1 MDCNQQRAR
10 LEEDGVD
17 ITIALERYER
27 HVPFF
32 TGEIKA
38 PVGIN
43 LMPLEIGETRQRR
56 DGFDRHHRMLRD
68 LEFDVCEMSLGSYVL
83 GLSRDPDF
91 GMVGVPVF
99 PRRYFSMSQI
109 YVNAVAGIETPADL
123 AGRNVGITAFQ
134 VTLSVLAKG
143 DLKRDYNVAWQDV
156 NWHCMRPEQLPI
168 EFPDGVSVQR
178 IPEGDDIGDMLVR
191 GDIDALICPQ
201 RPERTNQALAAAG
214 DKVRRL
220 FSDPAAED
228 ERYFRKYGYFPVM
241 HLLAIRRD
249 VAERVPELAP
259 ALIPMWEEAK
269 RIAYDYYEDPAYP
282 LLAWGWN
289 TYQEQQTRL
298 GSDVWPSGLAANRD
312 NLQMFLDACD
322 DQGLMERPLTVDE
335 MFVESVRDS

>member
-1 MDCNQQRAR
+1 
-10 LEEDGVD
+10 
-17 ITIALERYER
+17 
-27 HVPFF
+27 
-32 TGEIKA
+32 
-38 PVGIN
+38 
-43 LMPLEIGETRQRR
+43 
-56 DGFDRHHRMLRD
+56 
-68 LEFDVCEMSLGSYVL
+68 
-83 GLSRDPDF
+83 
-91 GMVGVPVF
+91 MVGVPVF

-109 YVNAVAGIETPADL
+109 YVNAVAGIETPAEL

-134 VTLSVLAKG
+134 VRLSVLAKG

>member
-1 MDCNQQRAR
+1 
-10 LEEDGVD
+10 LD

-32 TGEIKA
+32 TGEVEA
-38 PVGIN
+38 PDGIT
-43 LMPLEIGETRQRR
+43 LRPLEIGETRPRR
-56 DGFDRHHRMLRD
+56 DGYDRHHRMLRD

-83 GLSRDPDF
+83 GLSRDPGF

-109 YVNAVAGIETPADL
+109 YVNSAAGIKTPADL

-143 DLKRDYNVAWQDV
+143 DLKRDYGVAWQDV

-168 EFPDGVSVQR
+168 EFPDGVLVER
-178 IPEGDDIGDMLVR
+178 ISDGADLGDMLVS

-201 RPERTNQALAAAG
+201 RPERTNRALAAAG

-220 FSDPAAED
+220 FADPAGED

-241 HLLAIRRD
+241 HLLVIRRD
-249 VAERVPELAP
+249 VAEKLPGLAP
-259 ALIPMWEEAK
+259 ALIDMWEQSK

-289 TYQEQQTRL
+289 AYQQQRDRL
-298 GSDVWPSGLAANRD
+298 GADIWPSGLAANRE

-322 DQGLMERPLTVDE
+322 DQGLMERPLSVDDLFIETVRG
-335 MFVESVRDS
+335 S

>member
-1 MDCNQQRAR
+1 M
-10 LEEDGVD
+10 D

-38 PVGIN
+38 PEGIN
-43 LMPLEIGETRQRR
+43 LKPLEIGETRQRR
-56 DGFDRHHRMLRD
+56 DGYDRHHRMLRD

-109 YVNAVAGIETPADL
+109 YVNSAAGIESPADL
-123 AGRNVGITAFQ
+123 TGRNVGITAFQ

-143 DLKRDYNVAWQDV
+143 DLKRDYGVRWQDV

-178 IPEGDDIGDMLVR
+178 IPEGADIGEMLVR

-201 RPERTNQALAAAG
+201 RPEKTNQALAAAG

-220 FSDPAAED
+220 FPDPMQED
-228 ERYFRKYGYFPVM
+228 QRYYQKYGYFPLM

-249 VAERVPELAP
+249 VAQRVPNLAP
-259 ALIPMWEEAK
+259 ALIDMWEESK

-289 TYQEQQTRL
+289 AFQEQRDRL
-298 GSDVWPSGLAANRD
+298 APDVWPSGLGANRE
-312 NLQMFLDACD
+312 NLQMFLDYCD
-322 DQGLMERPLTVDE
+322 DQGLMERPLTVDDL
-335 MFVESVRDS
+335 FVETVRSS

>member
-1 MDCNQQRAR
+1 M
-10 LEEDGVD
+10 D

-38 PVGIN
+38 PAGIN
-43 LMPLEIGETRQRR
+43 LKPLEIGETRMRR
-56 DGFDRHHRMLRD
+56 DGYDRHHRMLRD

-109 YVNAVAGIETPADL
+109 YVNSATGITTPSDL
-123 AGRNVGITAFQ
+123 AGRTVGITAFQ

-143 DLKRDYNVAWQDV
+143 DLKRDYGVKWQDV
-156 NWHCMRPEQLPI
+156 TWRCMRPEQLPI
-168 EFPDGVSVQR
+168 EFPDGVSVER
-178 IPEGDDIGDMLVR
+178 IPEDADMGEMLVR
-191 GDIDALICPQ
+191 GDLDALICPQ
-201 RPERTNQALAAAG
+201 RPEKTNQALAAAG

-220 FSDPAAED
+220 FADPMAED
-228 ERYFRKYGYFPVM
+228 GRYYQKYGYFPVM
-241 HLLAIRRD
+241 HLLAVRRD
-249 VAERVPELAP
+249 VADRVPDLAP
-259 ALIPMWEEAK
+259 ALIDMWEESK

-289 TYQEQQTRL
+289 AFNEQRNRL
-298 GSDVWPSGLAANRD
+298 GTDIWPSGLAANCG

-322 DQGLMERPLTVDE
+322 DQGLMERTLAVDDL
-335 MFVESVRDS
+335 FLDSVRGS